1 MAYLPSRYEQET
13 IILFNEEQ
21 KTATI
26 ETYNMKMKN
35 KLLQMAKDK
44 PDQVTIKLDDGQRV
58 KAIIPKKWIRVNS
71 PKIMSEEQRKI
82 ASERMANI
90 RNKQLGRTKP

>member
-1 MAYLPSRYEQET
+1 MAYQYSRYEQET

-21 KTATI
+21 KTAAV

-35 KLLQMAKDK
+35 KLIQMATDK
-44 PDQVTIKLDDGQRV
+44 PEQVQITLDDGQRI
-58 KAIIPKKWIRVNS
+58 KAIIPKKWIRVSS

-90 RNKQLGRTKP
+90 RNKQLGRDKP

>member
-1 MAYLPSRYEQET
+1 MTYQYSRYEQET

-21 KTATI
+21 KTATV

-35 KLLQMAKDK
+35 KLLQMAKEK

-58 KAIIPKKWIRVNS
+58 KAIIPKKWIRVSS
-71 PKIMSEEQRKI
+71 PKIMSEEQRKV

-90 RNKQLGRTKP
+90 RNKQLGRGKT